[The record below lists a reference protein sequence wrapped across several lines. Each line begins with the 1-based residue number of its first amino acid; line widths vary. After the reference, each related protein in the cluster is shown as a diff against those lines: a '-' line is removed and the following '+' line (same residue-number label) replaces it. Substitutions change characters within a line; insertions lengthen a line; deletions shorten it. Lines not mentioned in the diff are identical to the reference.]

1 MLTLYK
7 ALNILFDIIEIF
19 IVIRMFLSFLPMA
32 DNAITRFIYEMTEP
46 ILSPCRELL
55 RKLGL
60 ETGFVDFSPLVAVIL
75 LRIISYV
82 LYIIIF

>member
-55 RKLGL
+55 KKLGL
-60 ETGFVDFSPLVAVIL
+60 ETRFVDFSPLVAVIL

-82 LYIIIF
+82 LYSIIL